1 MLRSDPSS
9 LYGWSPRLYNDDR
22 NSRISANQ
30 AKQKERREAM
40 MPVGPLMIEHRLIE
54 KLMPQI
60 RKEVEGARLT
70 GTIDPDF
77 VEYALDFVR
86 TYADRCHH
94 GKEEDILFRELDR
107 KPLPP
112 GLRKTMDELVEEHK
126 TGRRVVGELRLAK
139 EAHKR
144 GEEGA
149 LTAVIEKLEFLAE
162 FYPAHI
168 RKEDEGFFLPCMD
181 YFSAEEQAAL
191 LKEEMEFDCEFVHKI
206 YREKI
211 AAWAEKIRI

>member
-1 MLRSDPSS
+1 
-9 LYGWSPRLYNDDR
+9 
-22 NSRISANQ
+22 
-30 AKQKERREAM
+30 

-60 RKEVEGARLT
+60 REAVEGARRT
-70 GTIDPDF
+70 GMIDPDF
-77 VEYALDFVR
+77 VEFALDFVR

-126 TGRRVVGELRLAK
+126 TGRRAVGELRRAV
-139 EAHKR
+139 EAYKR
-144 GEEGA
+144 GEGGA
-149 LTAVIEKLEFLAE
+149 AGEAALAAVIEKLEFLAE

-168 RKEDEGFFLPCMD
+168 LKEDEGFFLPCMD

-191 LKEEMEFDCEFVHKI
+191 LKEEMEFDREFVHKI

-211 AAWAEKIRI
+211 AAWAEKIRV

>member
-1 MLRSDPSS
+1 
-9 LYGWSPRLYNDDR
+9 
-22 NSRISANQ
+22 
-30 AKQKERREAM
+30 M

-60 RKEVEGARLT
+60 REAVEGARRT
-70 GTIDPDF
+70 GAIDPDF

-126 TGRRVVGELRLAK
+126 TGRRAVGELRRAV
-139 EAHKR
+139 EAYKR
-144 GEEGA
+144 GEEGERGEVGERGDGAAGEAA
-149 LTAVIEKLEFLAE
+149 LAAVIEKLEFLAE

-181 YFSAEEQAAL
+181 YFSPEEQAAP
-191 LKEEMEFDCEFVHKI
+191 LKEEMEFDREFVHKI
-206 YREKI
+206 YRERI
-211 AAWAEKIRI
+211 AAWAEKIRV